1 LSKSQTGICQL
12 PVFLRR
18 LTTDGGDP
26 VFLPFNKQQI
36 YMTQTPI
43 IECVPNFSE
52 GRRPEVIEAIAQA
65 IRQVEGVKLLDVD
78 PGKATNR
85 TVMTMAG
92 APERVIEAA
101 FQAIS
106 MAASLIDMATHT
118 GEHPRM
124 GATDVCPLIP
134 ISGITMEETAAYAHQ
149 LAKRVGAELGIPVY
163 MYESAATRPERKNLA
178 TVRAGEYEG
187 FAKKMEQP
195 DWKPDYGP
203 TVFNEKSGASVI
215 GARDFL
221 VAYNVNLNTRSERR
235 ANSVAFDIREKG
247 RVKRKGN
254 PVTGEI
260 IRDEHGEPVR
270 EEGMCKGVKAIGWYI
285 AEYGVAQV
293 SMNITDVSQTSL
305 HAAFDA
311 CMQSALLRGMRVTGS
326 ELVGLVPLQVMLD
339 AGLHYMKK
347 QGLSQGV
354 SDAELIHI
362 AVKSMGLDELG
373 AFNPKKKIIEYL
385 LQDEASGR
393 LTAMSMN
400 GFSEELASDSPA
412 PGGGSAAAYVGAL
425 AASLGTMVANL
436 SANKRGWEDRHDY
449 FSEWAVKGQDARKKL
464 LHMVDEDTLAFNSLM
479 DAFRLPKETPDE
491 KKVRQ
496 AAIEA
501 ATLRA
506 TYSPLNMMRLAHD
519 QFPLLE
525 AMTAEGNPNSVS
537 DAGVGAICALAAV
550 EGGWLNVM
558 INLGGLK
565 DKEKAAEIQHI
576 AESILKDSRMYK
588 ESIFNMVT
596 EKL

>member
-1 LSKSQTGICQL
+1 MSQTAL
-12 PVFLRR
+12 
-18 LTTDGGDP
+18 
-26 VFLPFNKQQI
+26 
-36 YMTQTPI
+36 

-101 FQAIS
+101 FQAIA
-106 MAASLIDMATHT
+106 MAASLIDMRQHT

-134 ISGITMEETAAYAHQ
+134 VSGITMEETAKYAHM
-149 LAKRVGAELGIPVY
+149 LAKRVGQELGIPVY
-163 MYESAATRPERKNLA
+163 TYEAAATRPERKNLA
-178 TVRAGEYEG
+178 TIRAGEYEG
-187 FAKKMEQP
+187 FAKKMEQL
-195 DWKPDYGP
+195 DWAPDYGP
-203 TVFNEKSGASVI
+203 TTFNEKAGATVI

-221 VAYNVNLNTRSERR
+221 IAYNVNLNTRSERK

-247 RVKRKGN
+247 RIKRKGN

-260 IRDEHGEPVR
+260 IRDENGDPVR

-285 AEYGVAQV
+285 AEYGTAQV
-293 SMNITDVSQTSL
+293 SMNITDTKLTAL
-305 HAAFDA
+305 HTAFDA
-311 CMQSALLRGMRVTGS
+311 CVTSASSRGMRVTGS
-326 ELVGLVPLQVMLD
+326 ELVGLVPLEVMLD
-339 AGLHYMKK
+339 AGRYFLKK
-347 QGLSQGV
+347 QGLSQGG

-385 LQDEASGR
+385 LEDEASGR
-393 LTAMSMN
+393 LTALSLA

-412 PGGGSAAAYVGAL
+412 PGGGSAAAYAGAL
-425 AASLGTMVANL
+425 AASLGAMVANL
-436 SANKRGWEDRHDY
+436 SANKRGWEKRHDY
-449 FSEWAVKGQDARKKL
+449 FSEWAVKGQAGRKLL

-479 DAFRLPKETPDE
+479 DAFRLPKETDDE
-491 KKVRQ
+491 KKARQ
-496 AAIEA
+496 EAIEQ

-506 TYSPLNMMRLAHD
+506 TYSPLHMMRAAAEQL
-519 QFPLLE
+519 PLLE

-565 DKEKAAEIQHI
+565 NKEVAEEISNE
-576 AESILKDSRMYK
+576 ANAILASARVQK
-588 ESIFNMVT
+588 ERIFQLVT